1 MGFTK
6 LKAALTGLTALVLSA
21 VSSNA
26 QADYT
31 LNMTRGASELSGEI
45 YDLHMLIFWVC
56 VGIAVVVFGVMIWS
70 IIFHRRSKNPEPA
83 SFHHNTTVEV
93 VWTVIPFVILILM
106 AWPAAS
112 TLLKM
117 EDFRQSEVTIKV
129 TGMQWKWQYDYIDS
143 GFSFY
148 SSLDAES
155 NRIRQLDS
163 GMDPFSKENYLL
175 DVDNRMVVPVGKK
188 VRLLLTSA
196 DVIHAWWVPAF
207 ARKRDAVPGF
217 INEIWFNVTEPGVYR
232 GQCAELC
239 GYDHGFMPIVVEA
252 VTPEAY
258 DKWIAEQQQKYGV
271 DTASLGLMDA
281 AAAEAPATSG
291 TAAEAAPA
299 ATTANGGDVADAA
312 PTEWN
317 MDVAMSKGKQ
327 VYGANCVSCHMANG
341 EGMAAAG
348 FPALKGS
355 AIATG
360 DIAAHIDMV
369 VHGSRQNAAMAA
381 FGNILSNEEL
391 AAVITYERNA
401 WGNDTGDLVSP
412 SDIKAAR

>member
-6 LKAALTGLTALVLSA
+6 LKAALTGLAAILASTVSTKAL
-21 VSSNA
+21 
-26 QADYT
+26 ADYT
-31 LNMTRGASELSGEI
+31 LNMTKGASELSGEI

-56 VGIAVVVFGVMIWS
+56 VGIAVVVFGVMIYS
-70 IIFHRRSKNPEPA
+70 IIYHRRSRNPEPA
-83 SFHHNTTVEV
+83 KFHHNTTVEV

-106 AWPAAS
+106 AWPAAK

-129 TGMQWKWQYDYIDS
+129 TGMQWKWQYDYIDD
-143 GFSFY
+143 GFGFY
-148 SSLDAES
+148 SSLDADS
-155 NRIRQLDS
+155 NRIRQLGS
-163 GMDPFSKENYLL
+163 GEDPFTKENYLL
-175 DVDNRMVVPVGKK
+175 DVDNRMVVPVGQK

-196 DVIHAWWVPAF
+196 DVIHAWWVPDF
-207 ARKRDAVPGF
+207 ARKRDAIPGF
-217 INEIWFNVTEPGVYR
+217 INEIWFNVQEPGVYR

-252 VTPEAY
+252 LPQDEY
-258 DKWIAEQQQKYGV
+258 QQWIADQQKKYGV
-271 DTASLGLMDA
+271 DTASLGMMDA
-281 AAAEAPATSG
+281 AAAEAPAEES
-291 TAAEAAPA
+291 AEQAAPA
-299 ATTANGGDVADAA
+299 EEAAAESA
-312 PTEWN
+312 PTEWS
-317 MDVAMSKGKQ
+317 MDVAMSQGEQ
-327 VYGANCVSCHMANG
+327 VYSANCASCHMANG
-341 EGMAAAG
+341 EGMDAAG

-369 VHGSRQNAAMAA
+369 LNGSQQNAAMAA
-381 FGNILSNEEL
+381 FGNMLSDEEI